1 MASQPPQY
9 SSDYDEEKST
19 GVAGARPVPEDSKD
33 SVCLPDGEGDV
44 VTGEVRNTEVKRGL
58 KTRHISMIA
67 IGGTIGTG
75 LFIGTKSAIQNA
87 GPVGALIAYLFM
99 ASVCYSLAQ
108 SIGEMATYI
117 PITGSFSVFCTRFV
131 SPALGASIGYLY
143 WFTWAMTLAIELSVV
158 GQIIQFWTSAVPNA
172 AWIAIFFVIF
182 VILNFFPVKVYG
194 EIEFWAAS
202 IKVIAIVGWLIYAL
216 CMVCGAGKTGPVGF
230 RYWRNPGP
238 WGPGILVESTG
249 AARFLGWLSSL
260 INAAFTYQGTE
271 LVGIAAGESSN
282 PRKAV
287 PKAINRVFLRII
299 IFYIGSIFFMGL
311 LVPYNDPAFDSD
323 SSYISSS
330 PFVIAIINS
339 GTRVLPHIFNAVILT
354 TIVSAGNS
362 NIYIGS
368 RVLYALGTAGI
379 GPKFLT
385 WTTQAGVPYVG
396 VVITALFGL
405 LSYLSVAKGSNVA
418 FTWLVN
424 LTGVA
429 GLLAWAGI
437 SISHIRFIAALEY
450 HHISREALP
459 FKAMGGAGYAW
470 YALVCIVIITIIQGF
485 TSFWNFNASD
495 FLTAYVSLFIFIGFW
510 LFFQFVFFRG
520 PLYKKAQDIDI
531 FSGSRPMDVEA
542 KEDTVPEEMSRME
555 KILDVIF

>member
-1 MASQPPQY
+1 MDSKLQSTESYPDHLPR
-9 SSDYDEEKST
+9 YDEEKSIGT
-19 GVAGARPVPEDSKD
+19 EYNVKETPVSSGADI
-33 SVCLPDGEGDV
+33 
-44 VTGEVRNTEVKRGL
+44 TNGEVRNTQVKRGL
-58 KTRHISMIA
+58 KTRHVSMIA

-75 LFIGTKSAIQNA
+75 LFITTKSALANA
-87 GPVGALIAYLFM
+87 GPVGALISYIFM
-99 ASVCYSLAQ
+99 ATVCYSLAQ

-117 PITGSFSVFCTRFV
+117 PITGSFSVFASRFV
-131 SPALGASIGYLY
+131 SPAIGASIGYLY
-143 WFTWAMTLAIELSVV
+143 WFTWAMTFAIELSVV
-158 GQIIQFWTSAVPNA
+158 GQIIEFWTSAVPNA
-172 AWIAIFFVIF
+172 AWIAIFFVLF
-182 VILNFFPVKVYG
+182 TTLNFFPVKFYG

-202 IKVIAIVGWLIYAL
+202 VKVIAIVGWLIYAL

-238 WGPGILVESTG
+238 WGPGILVKNVNTG
-249 AARFLGWLSSL
+249 RFLGWLSSL

-271 LVGIAAGESSN
+271 LVGIAAGESAN

-287 PKAINRVFLRII
+287 PKAINRVFIRII

-311 LVPYNDPAFDSD
+311 LVPFDDPALDSD

-339 GTRVLPHIFNAVILT
+339 GTSVLPHIFNAVILT
-354 TIVSAGNS
+354 TIMSAGNS

-368 RVLYALGTAGI
+368 RILYALGSAKI

-385 WTTQAGVPYVG
+385 WTTKNGIPFIGVI
-396 VVITALFGL
+396 ITSLFGL
-405 LSYLSVAKGSNVA
+405 LAYLSVSVGSNKA
-418 FTWLVN
+418 FIWLVN

-437 SISHIRFIAALEY
+437 SLSHIRFLAALKY
-450 HHISREALP
+450 HGIDRSSLP
-459 FKAMGGAGYAW
+459 FKSLGGAAYAW
-470 YALVCIVIITIIQGF
+470 YAFICIIVITIIQGF

-495 FLTAYVSLFIFIGFW
+495 FLTAYVSVFIFIGFW

-520 PLYKKAQDIDI
+520 PIYRNVEDIDV
-531 FSGSRPMDVEA
+531 FTGSRDLEIEYIETPDSDKSFVSKVLNVM
-542 KEDTVPEEMSRME
+542 
-555 KILDVIF
+555 F